1 MRRTKI
7 IATLGP
13 VTESP
18 ERLKEM
24 MLAGV
29 NIFRLNMS
37 HAKHEWVRGLCA
49 SIRKISAELNLHVG
63 LLLDTQGPEIRTGDL
78 PNKLNLKPGDKFTFT
93 VRGAKREEHF
103 SVDVNYN
110 DMVDDISVG
119 DIVLVD
125 SGVIRMKVLEKDQN
139 HLVCEVL
146 TEGVMG
152 SRRHINLPG
161 VKVNLPALTEKDI
174 ADILLGIECGIDYVA
189 LSFVREPSDIHELR
203 KLLRENNALHIRAIA
218 KIEDQQA
225 VKNLDAIIAES
236 DGVMVARGDL
246 GIECPFEDLPIIQR
260 RIVRTCIREMKPV
273 IVATHM
279 LESMIQNPIPTRAEI
294 TDVANAVY
302 EQADCIMLSGET
314 TVGAYPVES
323 VKTLDKIAARTERSG
338 TSEHQGTIV
347 LKTDRHFVAR
357 SAVDLADRTAASA
370 ICVFTRTGNLAEIT
384 AALRPKRSSI
394 FAFTV
399 GEELCSRLTLNYGIR
414 SFVLPFPASPNE
426 TVVLAEKH
434 LRDKGLV
441 GTGDKLVFISDIRL
455 NDNDDQL
462 INAVLLHDVR

>member
-13 VTESP
+13 VSESP

-37 HAKHEWVRGLCA
+37 HAKHDWVRGLCS
-49 SIRKISAELNLHVG
+49 SIRKISAELGLHVG

-78 PNKLNLKPGDKFTFT
+78 PNKLNLKAGDRFVFT
-93 VRGAKREEHF
+93 VRGEKREEHY

-119 DIVLVD
+119 DVVLVD
-125 SGVIRMKVLEKDQN
+125 SGVIRMKVLEKDKN

-146 TEGVMG
+146 NEGVMG

-189 LSFVREPSDIHELR
+189 LSFVREAGDIKTLR
-203 KLLRENNALHIRAIA
+203 KLLAEKNASHIRAVA

-225 VKNLDAIIAES
+225 VKNLDAIIAEA
-236 DGVMVARGDL
+236 DGIMVARGDL
-246 GIECPFEDLPIIQR
+246 GIECPFEELPLIQR

-294 TDVANAVY
+294 TDVANAVF

-314 TVGAYPVES
+314 TVGAFPVES
-323 VKTLDKIAARTERSG
+323 VKTLVSISTRTEESG
-338 TSEHQGTIV
+338 TLEHQGTIV
-347 LKTDRHFVAR
+347 LKNDRHFVAR
-357 SAVDLADRTAASA
+357 SAVDLADRAGAAA

-384 AALRPKRSSI
+384 AALRPKRSPI
-394 FAFTV
+394 FAFAV
-399 GEELCSRLTLNYGIR
+399 EEALCNRLTLNYGVR
-414 SFVLPFPASPNE
+414 AFVLPFPESPNE
-426 TVVLAEKH
+426 TVVLAEKL
-434 LRDKGLV
+434 LREKGLV
-441 GTGDKLVFISDIRL
+441 KVGEKIVFISDIRL
-455 NDNDDQL
+455 NDEL
-462 INAVLLHDVR
+462 ISSVLLHDVR